1 MATVTQ
7 IGEKYRVQV
16 RRAGH
21 KSTSKTFATMREA
34 QAWARKVES
43 AMDDH
48 KQTQPTEYTVANLIE
63 RYRRMRVELGR
74 PVDPKSS
81 GSYMLDHLS
90 EDLGIE
96 RIEDLTPQRF
106 ASWARMRAEQGAGG
120 YTINMELSQLG
131 TVLRHTASF
140 LRVVFPDVVG
150 SARPLLHYA
159 QLIGGGERRTR
170 KASPDELTALLE
182 WLDLREPI
190 VADAVRVAAITGMR
204 RGEIARIGWAD
215 LDDIQRA
222 VLVRQRKH
230 PRRIE
235 ARDEWVPLLGDAW
248 AIVDRQARTGER
260 IFPVSREKLTD
271 TVTAATRALGIPDLR
286 LHDMRRTANSGLRDM
301 GFDDLERMRVLGHT
315 SRAMNDR
322 YIGITLD
329 ELHQKHAASQGN
341 PPRPARPR
349 KASVH
354 PIAAKK
360 IRP

>member
-7 IGEKYRVQV
+7 IGDSYRVQV

-21 KSTSKTFATMREA
+21 KSTSKTFATLREA
-34 QAWARKVES
+34 QAWGRKIES

-48 KQTQPTEYTVANLIE
+48 KQTQPAEYTVANLIE

-81 GSYMLDHLS
+81 SSYMLDHLS
-90 EDLGIE
+90 EDLGVE

-106 ASWARMRAEQGAGG
+106 AAWARLRAEQGAGG

-170 KASPDELTALLE
+170 KASADELTSLLE

-215 LDDIQRA
+215 LDDIQHA

-248 AIVDRQARTGER
+248 AVVERQPKTDAR

-329 ELHQKHAASQGN
+329 ELHQKHAASQGS

-349 KASVH
+349 TKTSRPV
-354 PIAAKK
+354 AAKK
-360 IRP
+360 TRP